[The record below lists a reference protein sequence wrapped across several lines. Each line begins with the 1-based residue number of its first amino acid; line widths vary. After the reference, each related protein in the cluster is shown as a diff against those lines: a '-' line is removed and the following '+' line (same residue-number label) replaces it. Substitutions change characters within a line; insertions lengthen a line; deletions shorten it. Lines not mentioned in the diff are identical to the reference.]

1 MDLSRLDAALDKQS
15 KSEIRMADIVMAQL
29 DYYREDIKKL
39 ADYCS
44 DLVDSKGNKVAV
56 GNYKIG
62 LFKTS
67 KFDWQGETDGIVY
80 LNMLEGRIAIDIRDD
95 SHDEENL
102 EYGIDIK
109 GPALPV
115 ELDSSKLAECISDDN
130 NFEMAMLATN
140 PDMLIEYAVKN
151 ANEHVKDNNERM
163 DKFNN
168 F

>member
-1 MDLSRLDAALDKQS
+1 MKLSKLKNALDEQS
-15 KSEIRMADIVMAQL
+15 KAEIRMADTVLSQL

-44 DLVDSKGNKVAV
+44 DLVDSNGNKVAV
-56 GNYKIG
+56 DNFKIG
-62 LFKTS
+62 LFKTH
-67 KFDWQGETDGIVY
+67 KFDWQGETDRIVY
-80 LNMLEGRIAIDIRDD
+80 LNMLEGKIAIDIRDD

-115 ELDSSKLAECISDDN
+115 ELGSSKLASCISDGN

-140 PDMLIEYAVKN
+140 PNKLIEYAVKN
-151 ANEHVKDNNERM
+151 AND
-163 DKFNN
+163 
-168 F
+168 

>member
-1 MDLSRLDAALDKQS
+1 MDLSRLENALDEQS
-15 KSEIRMADIVMAQL
+15 KAEIRMADTVLSQL

-80 LNMLEGRIAIDIRDD
+80 LNMLEGRIAIDIRDT
-95 SHDEENL
+95 SHDLENI

-115 ELDSSKLAECISDDN
+115 ELDSNMLSDCIADDS
-130 NFEMAMLATN
+130 NFEMAMQATN
-140 PDMLIEYAVKN
+140 PNTLVELVIKN
-151 ANEHVKDNNERM
+151 SKKQVDNINNRISQ
-163 DKFNN
+163 FNN